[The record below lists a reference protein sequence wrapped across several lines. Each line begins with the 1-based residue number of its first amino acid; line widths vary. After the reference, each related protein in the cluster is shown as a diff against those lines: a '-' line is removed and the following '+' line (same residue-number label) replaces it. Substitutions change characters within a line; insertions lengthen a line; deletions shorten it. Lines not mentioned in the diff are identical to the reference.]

1 LSPQQKHR
9 IRKSFAQL
17 EDCGNVAAL
26 VLYRRPFEPDPGLRP
41 LFRNNIQEQAAKLM
55 DMPGVISHLER
66 TGLLESEFRLMGRR
80 HVE

>member
-1 LSPQQKHR
+1 
-9 IRKSFAQL
+9 
-17 EDCGNVAAL
+17 
-26 VLYRRPFEPDPGLRP
+26 
-41 LFRNNIQEQAAKLM
+41 M